1 MKRFRVGYA
10 GITHM
15 EFTPFRQIVAG
26 DVAVAEGA
34 LHWGLDLGEGKA
46 VDSVTPMVIVLT
58 LADGKVIEHR
68 DYVGYAP
75 FLKAVRA
82 MRAGG
87 GD

>member
-34 LHWGLDLGEGKA
+34 RQAEQLLARHRAAQDKAPESIAMVLGGT
-46 VDSVTPMVIVLT
+46 DN
-58 LADGKVIEHR
+58 
-68 DYVGYAP
+68 
-75 FLKAVRA
+75 LKSEV
-82 MRAGG
+82 
-87 GD
+87 